1 MGLPHLPTTRQV
13 KLPFPEKSTTLCT
26 CCNYYRNLRKQ
37 FKFSPF
43 IFKLHL
49 LLRSLSQPLL
59 QKTETKYLPFPLKL
73 ACTALIT
80 MVLKMSIAYTIFK
93 RIQSH
98 KSSELPIIKRHIIL
112 TDQKNY
118 ILIVEGKTST
128 IYFFTNI

>member
-1 MGLPHLPTTRQV
+1 
-13 KLPFPEKSTTLCT
+13 
-26 CCNYYRNLRKQ
+26 
-37 FKFSPF
+37 
-43 IFKLHL
+43 
-49 LLRSLSQPLL
+49 
-59 QKTETKYLPFPLKL
+59 
-73 ACTALIT
+73 
-80 MVLKMSIAYTIFK
+80 MSIAYTIFK